1 MNVSEKLEKLRDM
14 KAEIAPMIDEIAA
27 LEKEVKSDI
36 LDTGEVPE
44 VDGVAVKI
52 RNGYTRQAWDGK
64 ALMGYAVSNPEIMQF
79 CKESNV
85 GPSVALSYK

>member
-64 ALMGYAVSNPEIMQF
+64 ALMGYAVSNPEIM
-79 CKESNV
+79 
-85 GPSVALSYK
+85 